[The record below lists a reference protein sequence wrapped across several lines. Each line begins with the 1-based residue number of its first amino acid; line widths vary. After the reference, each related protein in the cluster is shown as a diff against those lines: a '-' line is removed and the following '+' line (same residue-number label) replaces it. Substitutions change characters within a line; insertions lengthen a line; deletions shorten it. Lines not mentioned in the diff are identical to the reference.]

1 MVDKAIKL
9 KPARTLIP
17 ITDIM
22 DTIAVPIIS
31 RAPIRLVIY
40 FFFLAN
46 TSLSNGSS
54 WRNKKM
60 NETKNA
66 TPI

>member
-1 MVDKAIKL
+1 MADKAVKL

-17 ITDIM
+17 ITDTM

-40 FFFLAN
+40 FFFLVN

-54 WRNKKM
+54 WRNKKI
-60 NETKNA
+60 NGTTNA